1 MPKMPHRAPPTPA
14 RRSSACED
22 QETTLLW
29 ITSSSDHIV
38 RSSFRR
44 KARQASVDRM
54 NMNTVEHRRSGLMTQ
69 ANGRRTET
77 TQVRLLRIQAETLI
91 RCRELQA
98 RAASP
103 LIFALSTAL
112 KLLCI
117 DVPNELNHDELVVVA
132 DSQKTRRRIAG
143 VRCVYW
149 SYPMRLVHLEGITC
163 VAPDTTWLMYARR
176 SRLESLVLLGDAF
189 MRRDSDQRWMALR
202 DFRDSCHATHEQI
215 RKAKRRMPAGTVNS
229 RRAMVLMR
237 ENTDS
242 VRESELRLM
251 LLSYGL
257 PMPQVN
263 PHVDIR
269 NDTGQ
274 ANVGGRRR
282 FFLDLAYSEC
292 KVAVEYDGKQHASNW
307 EEDVRR
313 RTLLEDAGW
322 MCVNVTWNDMRSDVE
337 RRALAVSVASRL
349 ERRSGRKHAVTG
361 PIPLRRLASRL
372 LRIDKEADDS
382 MTEKADAHG

>member
-1 MPKMPHRAPPTPA
+1 MDTDGCHTARCRRPPP
-14 RRSSACED
+14 ACED

-69 ANGRRTET
+69 VNGRRTET

-149 SYPMRLVHLEGITC
+149 SYPTRLVHLEGITC
-163 VAPDTTWLMYARR
+163 VAPDTPWLMYARR

-189 MRRDSDQRWMALR
+189 MRRDSDQRWMTLR

>member
-1 MPKMPHRAPPTPA
+1 MPHRSPPTPA
-14 RRSSACED
+14 RRSSACD
-22 QETTLLW
+22 NQETTLLR

-38 RSSFRR
+38 RSSFRQN
-44 KARQASVDRM
+44 ARHASVDRM
-54 NMNTVEHRRSGLMTQ
+54 SMNTVEYRRSGLMTQ

-77 TQVRLLRIQAETLI
+77 TPVRLLRIQAETLI

-98 RAASP
+98 RVASP

-149 SYPMRLVHLEGITC
+149 SYPTRLMHLEGITC

-176 SRLESLVLLGDAF
+176 SRLESLVFLGDAF
-189 MRRDSDQRWMALR
+189 MRRDSDQRWMTLR

-274 ANVGGRRR
+274 ANVGRRRR

-382 MTEKADAHG
+382 MTGKADAHS

>member
-1 MPKMPHRAPPTPA
+1 MDTDGCHTARCRRPPP
-14 RRSSACED
+14 ACED

-149 SYPMRLVHLEGITC
+149 SYPTRLVHLEGITC

-189 MRRDSDQRWMALR
+189 MRRDSDQRWMTLR

-263 PHVDIR
+263 PHVDIG

-274 ANVGGRRR
+274 TNVGGRRR

-349 ERRSGRKHAVTG
+349 ERRSGRKYAVTG

>member
-1 MPKMPHRAPPTPA
+1 MPHRPPPTPA
-14 RRSSACED
+14 RRSPACED

-69 ANGRRTET
+69 TNGRRTET
-77 TQVRLLRIQAETLI
+77 TPVRLLRIQAETLI

-149 SYPMRLVHLEGITC
+149 SYPTRLVHLEGITC

-189 MRRDSDQRWMALR
+189 MRRDSDQRWMTLR

>member
-1 MPKMPHRAPPTPA
+1 
-14 RRSSACED
+14 
-22 QETTLLW
+22 
-29 ITSSSDHIV
+29 
-38 RSSFRR
+38 
-44 KARQASVDRM
+44 M

-149 SYPMRLVHLEGITC
+149 SYPTQLVHLEGITC

-189 MRRDSDQRWMALR
+189 MRRDSDQRWMTLR

-269 NDTGQ
+269 NGTGQ

>member
-1 MPKMPHRAPPTPA
+1 MDTDGCHTARCRRPPP
-14 RRSSACED
+14 ACED

-98 RAASP
+98 RAVSP

-149 SYPMRLVHLEGITC
+149 SYPTRLVHLEGITC

-189 MRRDSDQRWMALR
+189 MRRDSDQRWMTLR

-274 ANVGGRRR
+274 TNVGGRRR